1 MIHSGPGLSEG
12 PCVAGRWILFI
23 GPRRTVLVIRSG
35 VGRAE
40 LQPGRTALV
49 IRSGGGR
56 AVLQSGQTVLGEGE
70 ARSLGSQ
77 ILRPWKGR
85 IRNKAGN
92 GGRAVIQ
99 LGQTVLVIGLGKW
112 TGQLNTGRTVLGE
125 QGQGTN
131 RVSSRGP
138 DRAREA
144 SSLKK
149 PAKGQDPG
157 RTHPRT
163 HRSISRKFI

>member
-1 MIHSGPGLSEG
+1 MFRGPGQTVLVIRSGVGRAVLQLRRTVLVIRSGPGLSEG

-85 IRNKAGN
+85 S
-92 GGRAVIQ
+92 
-99 LGQTVLVIGLGKW
+99 GLQVEKSA
-112 TGQLNTGRTVLGE
+112 RP
-125 QGQGTN
+125 
-131 RVSSRGP
+131 SRL
-138 DRAREA
+138 EVK
-144 SSLKK
+144 S
-149 PAKGQDPG
+149 
-157 RTHPRT
+157 
-163 HRSISRKFI
+163 